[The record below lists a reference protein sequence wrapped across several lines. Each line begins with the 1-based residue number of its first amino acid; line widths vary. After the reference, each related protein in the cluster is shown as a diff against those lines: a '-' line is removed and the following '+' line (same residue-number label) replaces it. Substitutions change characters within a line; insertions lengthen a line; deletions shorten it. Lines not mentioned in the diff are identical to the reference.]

1 MGRAILPELA
11 AALLILAL
19 CGAVLVA
26 IGAAQRAAGL
36 AITQRVKERR
46 QRRATEREQVAR
58 RDARWEAHTY
68 YQGGLAVIT
77 TRRVARWDGKEAVV
91 ATEDS
96 NVILPEVDTEG
107 ITRAQIDAG
116 LRAQHRNMQQRHG
129 GDL

>member
-1 MGRAILPELA
+1 MTPVALDLLFVGVAGGGI
-11 AALLILAL
+11 ALLGVLRAWGVADIRRERR
-19 CGAVLVA
+19 AVH
-26 IGAAQRAAGL
+26 RAA
-36 AITQRVKERR
+36 
-46 QRRATEREQVAR
+46 VAR
-58 RDARWEAHTY
+58 RDAQWEAHTY

-91 ATEDS
+91 ETDKDS